1 MPEIWFPH
9 MGIEIEHLSRTA
21 FTIFG
26 REIYWYGI
34 FIGLGV
40 ILGVL
45 LVLHEAKRTGQNPDT
60 YLDFAIYAV
69 IFAVIGARLYYVLFS
84 WDFYSQNP
92 EKIFALREGGLAIYG
107 GVIGGVLT
115 AIVYTKWKKLNFWL
129 LADTAAPSLILGQM
143 LGRWG
148 NFFNREAFGGY
159 TDNFFAMRYPV
170 TDVRASDVT
179 PDILEHL
186 VHVNGVDYIQVH
198 PTFLYESLWNLG
210 VLLVLLWFQRHK
222 KFDGQVA
229 VLYFFG
235 YALGRVWIEGLRTDQ
250 LMIGSFAVSQ
260 VLSAVLI
267 LAAIVLYVYRRKKA
281 QNISEI

>member
-1 MPEIWFPH
+1 
-9 MGIEIEHLSRTA
+9 MGVCAGEALLLPL
-21 FTIFG
+21 
-26 REIYWYGI
+26 
-34 FIGLGV
+34 LGV
-40 ILGVL
+40 IVALVGGALG
-45 LVLHEAKRTGQNPDT
+45 LVVCCAAGSGGVDGGC
-60 YLDFAIYAV
+60 AV
-69 IFAVIGARLYYVLFS
+69 SAARLSAVACCGVS
-84 WDFYSQNP
+84 EGVCAS
-92 EKIFALREGGLAIYG
+92 FAAHACFIPVGQPRLA
-107 GVIGGVLT
+107 T
-115 AIVYTKWKKLNFWL
+115 AIIPSLFRQKQRKHPLFLLFLAFSLNFWL

-159 TDNFFAMRYPV
+159 TDNFFAMRYPL

-229 VLYFFG
+229 ALYFFG